1 MSGCDEPLPS
11 LTHKR
16 AGRGNWLSMKE
27 RDWGKL
33 AMRGAGQ
40 ATLLALAF
48 ALASCG
54 GDLVPRGRVERTSK
68 PPKGARPSAPPP
80 MELRQCLVKLQSQS
94 VLFQPLPD
102 QNFGGGCSAMGSVKL
117 LDIGVPATNLGAM
130 TCGLAANFAAWARYG
145 VQPAARLILGAE
157 IQKIETFGTYN
168 CRPIAGSGKLSEHAH
183 SNAVDVSAFVLSD
196 GRRITIEQ
204 GWNGDR
210 QTRQFLEV
218 VRASAC
224 KRFRTVLSPDYNVAH
239 RDHFHFDMG
248 GRGGFCR

>member
-1 MSGCDEPLPS
+1 
-11 LTHKR
+11 
-16 AGRGNWLSMKE
+16 
-27 RDWGKL
+27 
-33 AMRGAGQ
+33 
-40 ATLLALAF
+40 
-48 ALASCG
+48 
-54 GDLVPRGRVERTSK
+54 
-68 PPKGARPSAPPP
+68 
-80 MELRQCLVKLQSQS
+80 
-94 VLFQPLPD
+94 
-102 QNFGGGCSAMGSVKL
+102 
-117 LDIGVPATNLGAM
+117 
-130 TCGLAANFAAWARYG
+130 
-145 VQPAARLILGAE
+145 LILGAE
-157 IQKIETFGTYN
+157 IERIETFGTYN

-210 QTRQFLEV
+210 QTRQFLEI

>member
-1 MSGCDEPLPS
+1 
-11 LTHKR
+11 
-16 AGRGNWLSMKE
+16 
-27 RDWGKL
+27 
-33 AMRGAGQ
+33 MRGAGH
-40 ATLLALAF
+40 AALTGLCLTLAL
-48 ALASCG
+48 ALASCS
-54 GDLVPRGRVERTSK
+54 GDIVPRGRVERASK
-68 PPKGARPSAPPP
+68 PPKGARHVAPPS

-94 VLFQPLPD
+94 VSFTPLPD
-102 QNFGGGCSAMGSVKL
+102 QNFGGGCSAVGSVKL

-130 TCGLAANFAAWARYG
+130 TCNLAANFAAWARYG

-157 IQKIETFGTYN
+157 IERIETFGTYN

-196 GRRITIEQ
+196 GRRITVQE

-210 QTRQFLEV
+210 QTRQFLEI
-218 VRASAC
+218 VRVSAC

>member
-1 MSGCDEPLPS
+1 M
-11 LTHKR
+11 T
-16 AGRGNWLSMKE
+16 
-27 RDWGKL
+27 
-33 AMRGAGQ
+33 MRGAGH
-40 ATLLALAF
+40 AASTGLCLTLALV
-48 ALASCG
+48 LASCS
-54 GDLVPRGRVERTSK
+54 GDIVPRGRVERASK
-68 PPKGARPSAPPP
+68 PPKGARPVAPPS

-94 VLFQPLPD
+94 VSFTPLPD
-102 QNFGGGCSAMGSVKL
+102 QNFGGGCSAVGSVKL

-130 TCGLAANFAAWARYG
+130 TCNLAANFAAWARYG

-157 IQKIETFGTYN
+157 IERIETFGTYN

-196 GRRITIEQ
+196 GRRITVQE

-210 QTRQFLEV
+210 QTRQFLEI
-218 VRASAC
+218 VRVSAC